1 MLVTGRVGSR
11 SHRPEQAGGWE
22 EITWNHPISRYLTCH
37 STCPALGTWLDE
49 ERTWAPVRLDGSSLQ
64 ARSLFPGEAG
74 LCFFDIR
81 VFSVNLMFFYLI
93 SGARVLK
100 LFEKKKKS
108 LRGVGGVAIS
118 GSCGLA
124 PQSRL
129 SQSQGL
135 GSHSSSSCDPPGGEG
150 GIQPHFGLISF

>member
-1 MLVTGRVGSR
+1 MLVIGRVGSR

-22 EITWNHPISRYLTCH
+22 EITRNHPISRYLTGH

-49 ERTWAPVRLDGSSLQ
+49 ERTRAPVRLDGSSLQ
-64 ARSLFPGEAG
+64 TRSLFPGEAG

-100 LFEKKKKS
+100 LFEKKKNLSGEWGVWPSQDPVDSHLS
-108 LRGVGGVAIS
+108 LDSHKVRAWEATVVLPVTHHSGGGKAFSPI
-118 GSCGLA
+118 LA
-124 PQSRL
+124 
-129 SQSQGL
+129 
-135 GSHSSSSCDPPGGEG
+135 
-150 GIQPHFGLISF
+150 